1 MRAIVSDADVLGG
14 DPRLD
19 GTRIG
24 VMHIYRRYENGETP
38 EAIAAG
44 YDGVS
49 VADVHAAL
57 AYVFDNPEEIRE
69 IEHRAL
75 ESVEHIREERPVD
88 PEEFAER
95 A

>member
-1 MRAIVSDADVLGG
+1 MRAIVTDADVLGG

-24 VMHIYRRYENGETP
+24 VAHIYRRYENGETP
-38 EAIAAG
+38 EEIAAG
-44 YDGVS
+44 YDSVS
-49 VADVHAAL
+49 VADVHVAL
-57 AYVFDNPEEIRE
+57 AYVFDNPEELRE
-69 IEHRAL
+69 IERRARNA
-75 ESVEHIREERPVD
+75 VEHIREERPVD